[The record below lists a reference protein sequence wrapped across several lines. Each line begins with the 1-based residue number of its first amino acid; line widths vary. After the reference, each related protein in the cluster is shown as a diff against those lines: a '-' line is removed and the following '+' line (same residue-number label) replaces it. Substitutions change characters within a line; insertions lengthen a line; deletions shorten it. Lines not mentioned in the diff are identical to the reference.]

1 MNCNKLN
8 RELNEIIKTFLW
20 GNLEI
25 WKQKLDI
32 VNNLAQVPYLSL
44 SPVSTYRLYSN
55 IIDSEDCVFCK
66 KCGEKTLWFALSFN
80 HTMCETCEKYN

>member
-1 MNCNKLN
+1 MNIIKLN

-32 VNNLAQVPYLSL
+32 VNNLSQYPYTKLLS
-44 SPVSTYRLYSN
+44 VSTYCLCSN

-80 HTMCETCEKYN
+80 HTMCETCERYN